1 MAVDS
6 RYRMSQERLEEL
18 KKELDYLE
26 TVRGREVS
34 EQIKEARS
42 FGDFTENSEYDEA
55 MTQHGKLYSKIAEL
69 KNLIENAVILENGTG
84 RGVVMGS
91 RVTIREDGEE
101 DAEVYH
107 IVGSQEANPM
117 QGMISDESPLGRAL
131 MGHVK
136 GDKVSMEAPVGVIR
150 YEILSI
156 EN

>member
-1 MAVDS
+1 
-6 RYRMSQERLEEL
+6 
-18 KKELDYLE
+18 
-26 TVRGREVS
+26 
-34 EQIKEARS
+34 
-42 FGDFTENSEYDEA
+42 
-55 MTQHGKLYSKIAEL
+55 
-69 KNLIENAVILENGTG
+69 
-84 RGVVMGS
+84 MGS